1 MVAENQPG
9 HIDQIK
15 QTNAGAVY
23 RLIDQLGPVSRI
35 DLSRLAQLAPA
46 SITKIVRE
54 MLEAHL
60 VQELEIKEAGNRG
73 RPAVGL
79 VVETEAWHYLSL
91 RISRGEIFLAL
102 RDLSSKLV
110 VEESQELALK
120 DDSPLLD
127 RIISHI
133 DQFFIRHQKK
143 LERLTSIAI
152 TLPGIIDTENG
163 IVHRMPF
170 YEDVKEMPLGE
181 ALEQH
186 TGVPVYIQHDI
197 SAWTMAEAL
206 FGASRGARDVIQ
218 VVIDHNVGA
227 GVITDGHLLHA
238 GSSSLVEIGH
248 TQVDPYGKRCYCG
261 NHGCLETIASVD
273 SILELAQLRL
283 NQSMSSMLHG
293 QPLTVDSL
301 CQAAL
306 RGDLLAITVELVML
320 KRFFITGTDT
330 SVGKTVVSRALLQA
344 LASQGKTVAGYKPV
358 AKGSKETPEGL
369 RNKDALV
376 LQSVSTIEL
385 PYEAVNPIALSEE
398 ESSVAHSCPINYT
411 LISNG
416 LANLTDKVDHVVVE
430 GTGGWRSLMNDL
442 RPLSEWVVQEQLP
455 VLMVVGIQEGCINHA
470 LLTAQAIANDGLP
483 LIGWV
488 ANRINPG
495 LAHYAEIIDV
505 LGKKLPA
512 PLIGELPYLPRAEQR
527 ELGQYI
533 RLAMLR
539 SVLAVDRVTV

>member
-1 MVAENQPG
+1 
-9 HIDQIK
+9 
-15 QTNAGAVY
+15 
-23 RLIDQLGPVSRI
+23 
-35 DLSRLAQLAPA
+35 
-46 SITKIVRE
+46 
-54 MLEAHL
+54 
-60 VQELEIKEAGNRG
+60 
-73 RPAVGL
+73 
-79 VVETEAWHYLSL
+79 
-91 RISRGEIFLAL
+91 
-102 RDLSSKLV
+102 
-110 VEESQELALK
+110 
-120 DDSPLLD
+120 
-127 RIISHI
+127 
-133 DQFFIRHQKK
+133 
-143 LERLTSIAI
+143 
-152 TLPGIIDTENG
+152 
-163 IVHRMPF
+163 
-170 YEDVKEMPLGE
+170 
-181 ALEQH
+181 
-186 TGVPVYIQHDI
+186 
-197 SAWTMAEAL
+197 
-206 FGASRGARDVIQ
+206 
-218 VVIDHNVGA
+218 
-227 GVITDGHLLHA
+227 
-238 GSSSLVEIGH
+238 
-248 TQVDPYGKRCYCG
+248 
-261 NHGCLETIASVD
+261 
-273 SILELAQLRL
+273 
-283 NQSMSSMLHG
+283 
-293 QPLTVDSL
+293 
-301 CQAAL
+301 
-306 RGDLLAITVELVML
+306 ML

-385 PYEAVNPIALSEE
+385 PYEAVNP
-398 ESSVAHSCPINYT
+398 
-411 LISNG
+411 NG
-416 LANLTDKVDHVVVE
+416 LANLTEKVDHVVVE